1 MNKGL
6 VFTSMIRKAVI
17 LLLAIL
23 LSASLI
29 TSLFFYT
36 ENLKLKDQVYSF
48 NQEINI
54 LKSANLTTA
63 LGIVE
68 IPPHYY
74 SSEIWWVSNFSY
86 IWVTGWVFNS
96 GAGIGEN
103 AGLEVLAFDKEN
115 SVLMNYTVPIVSD
128 GVFSIN
134 ENKTLI
140 PYYQHLTPLE
150 FGNVLGQQNATVRLS
165 IFHEGSFPNST
176 RYEINPVWENNQ

>member
-1 MNKGL
+1 MNKRL
-6 VFTSMIRKAVI
+6 VFISMIRKAVI

-29 TSLFFYT
+29 TSLFFYS
-36 ENLKLKDQVYSF
+36 ENLKLKDQVY
-48 NQEINI
+48 NLKQEINV

-68 IPPHYY
+68 IPPYSY
-74 SSEIWWVSNFSY
+74 SSEIWWANNFSY

-96 GAGIGEN
+96 GAGIAKN

-115 SVLMNYTVPIVSD
+115 SVLMNYTVPIVSY

-134 ENKTLI
+134 GNKTLI
-140 PYYQHLTPLE
+140 PYYQQLTQLE
-150 FGNVLGQQNATVRLS
+150 FGNILGQQNATVRLS